1 MASKIPFFD
10 LFKTVNLSRGLS
22 LALADAYFT
31 SAELNRQQRTMSL
44 ALTSTCDLG
53 GHAIEEL
60 KESISGAY
68 GLSGVNIALTVEAPV
83 LETVKPASAAGK
95 EAPEIIMG
103 GPIRANP
110 VPMVGLNPKM
120 GQVTVAG
127 KVFFSDLYE
136 TRRPGVFCLTFDMTD
151 YQSSCR
157 VTKYL
162 QKAEKDAIK
171 TEIKPGMWLK
181 VQGYVKLNRDGS
193 DVVLDPRNINTYPHT
208 ARQDT
213 AEVKRVELH
222 LHTTYSNMDATSP
235 VEPKNGADANIVKR
249 AEAWGRPAVAITDH
263 GVVQGFPHAT
273 ESSGNIKLIY
283 GME

>member
-10 LFKTVNLSRGLS
+10 LFKTVHLSRGLS

-31 SAELNRQQRTMSL
+31 SAELNRQQRSMSL

-60 KESISGAY
+60 KQSISGAY
-68 GLSGVNIALTVEAPV
+68 GLNAVKIDLTVEAPV
-83 LETVKPASAAGK
+83 LETVKSSAPSGK
-95 EAPEIIMG
+95 EKEQGEVIMG
-103 GPIRANP
+103 APIRATP
-110 VPMVGLNPKM
+110 IPMVGLNPKM

-181 VQGYVKLNRDGS
+181 VQGFIKLNRDGS
-193 DVVLDPRNINTYPHT
+193 DVLLDPRNINTYPST
-208 ARQDT
+208 MR
-213 AEVKRVELH
+213 
-222 LHTTYSNMDATSP
+222 
-235 VEPKNGADANIVKR
+235 
-249 AEAWGRPAVAITDH
+249 
-263 GVVQGFPHAT
+263 
-273 ESSGNIKLIY
+273 
-283 GME
+283 